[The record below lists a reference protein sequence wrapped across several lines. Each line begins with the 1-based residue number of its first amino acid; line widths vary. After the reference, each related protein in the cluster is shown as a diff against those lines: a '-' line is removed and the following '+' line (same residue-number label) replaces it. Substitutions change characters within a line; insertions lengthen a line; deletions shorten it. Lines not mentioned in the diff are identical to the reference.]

1 MGLIEQLELYCQPIY
16 QVTTLGAAQPCDY
29 EVLLRKKG
37 GRPLLPQELYAT
49 TATTSA
55 RQALRQWMLAQLAHF
70 ADHQPRLTID
80 VNIDPWQ
87 FHYPDVWDYL
97 AQLRQ
102 VGPQI
107 NIEITERNE
116 SSFDAAANF
125 GRLLARAQN
134 LGFAISL
141 DDVGSG
147 YNSLQAVIDN
157 STYLSRIKFS
167 LLLFQ
172 RRDQQSKLLFA
183 RACQE
188 LAASRNLDLVV
199 EGIEDQLLAETLL
212 KQGCHYQQGF
222 YWQRPFPLKK
232 LCGCQN
238 GDCD

>member
-1 MGLIEQLELYCQPIY
+1 M
-16 QVTTLGAAQPCDY
+16 
-29 EVLLRKKG
+29 
-37 GRPLLPQELYAT
+37 PQELYAT
-49 TATTSA
+49 TATASA
-55 RQALRQWMLAQLAHF
+55 RQALRQWMLTQLAHF

-141 DDVGSG
+141 AEAYLTRAESNFPSCCSNTVTSRVNCSLPGPGRSWRRAATWIWSWKGLKTNSWPKPCSSKAAIINRAFIGS
-147 YNSLQAVIDN
+147 AP
-157 STYLSRIKFS
+157 SR
-167 LLLFQ
+167 
-172 RRDQQSKLLFA
+172 
-183 RACQE
+183 
-188 LAASRNLDLVV
+188 
-199 EGIEDQLLAETLL
+199 
-212 KQGCHYQQGF
+212 
-222 YWQRPFPLKK
+222 
-232 LCGCQN
+232 
-238 GDCD
+238 